1 MYYPSDNQP
10 TASAAHNLLPKS
22 GWHVVQ
28 MAHQHIS
35 IPLATLIGSEWA
47 HDPSWANESWSWDHC
62 Y

>member
-47 HDPSWANESWSWDHC
+47 HDPS
-62 Y
+62 